1 MSRID
6 FDRRALAELARRPE
20 VADFIAK
27 TGAKVR
33 AQAQQNAR
41 AAFPGSDRASGH
53 GTHSGVD
60 EQGVYTDVGYTR
72 AYYGFVL
79 WWSEV
84 GTSTTPVRPM
94 LRQALQQIR
103 L

>member
-1 MSRID
+1 MLRID
-6 FDRRALAELARRPE
+6 LDPKALAELTRRPE
-20 VADFIAK
+20 MADFIAQ
-27 TGAKVR
+27 TGKKVR

-53 GTHSGVD
+53 GTYSGID
-60 EQGVYTDVGYTR
+60 EQGAYTDVGYTR

>member
-1 MSRID
+1 MLRID
-6 FDRRALAELARRPE
+6 LDRQAIEELARRPE
-20 VADFIAK
+20 MAAFITQ

-41 AAFPGSDRASGH
+41 AAFPGSDRASAH
-53 GTHSGVD
+53 GTYSGVD

-72 AYYGFVL
+72 GYYGFVL